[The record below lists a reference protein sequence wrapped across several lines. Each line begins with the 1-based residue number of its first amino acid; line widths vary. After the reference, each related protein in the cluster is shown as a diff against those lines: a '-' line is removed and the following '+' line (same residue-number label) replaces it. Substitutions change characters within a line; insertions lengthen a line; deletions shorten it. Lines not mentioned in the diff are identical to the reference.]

1 HRKWSRAEA
10 TPPAPALRA
19 GSGRAS
25 PPRGHDVR
33 ERGPGR
39 GRPVHPVR
47 ARACANPCKVLSIV
61 AIGASHAPGPGG
73 ADQADLS
80 TALANAGPAMRGERC
95 NLWVLALI
103 Q

>member
-1 HRKWSRAEA
+1 MS
-10 TPPAPALRA
+10 L
-19 GSGRAS
+19 
-25 PPRGHDVR
+25 
-33 ERGPGR
+33 
-39 GRPVHPVR
+39 

-103 Q
+103 QVRLSRELLLRHLPRRCFG